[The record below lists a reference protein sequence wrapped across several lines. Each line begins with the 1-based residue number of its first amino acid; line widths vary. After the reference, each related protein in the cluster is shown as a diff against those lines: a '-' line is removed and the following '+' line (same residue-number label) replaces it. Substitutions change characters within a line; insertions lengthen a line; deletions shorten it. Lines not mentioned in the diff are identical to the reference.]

1 MAVAASAVNTL
12 PISNSYLQDVHLLQ
26 EAIALLTRAADQG
39 QDTLFSE
46 ARILFRNALSAVDA
60 RIVVRS
66 AGVWREWNRLD
77 SEDTLEPAIATI
89 ADRLGPNDPPVRS
102 GSIVVA
108 PVGGSAVAIIVDTG
122 ELLEFPATLLG
133 SLCQVLHLALGA
145 CDSRHG
151 NPDKLEAIRVFQ
163 RVANRILK

>member
-66 AGVWREWNRLD
+66 AAVWREWNPWTARILSNLQSQLSRIVSAPTTPQCGLALSSSRL
-77 SEDTLEPAIATI
+77 
-89 ADRLGPNDPPVRS
+89 
-102 GSIVVA
+102 
-108 PVGGSAVAIIVDTG
+108 SAVP
-122 ELLEFPATLLG
+122 L
-133 SLCQVLHLALGA
+133 
-145 CDSRHG
+145 
-151 NPDKLEAIRVFQ
+151 
-163 RVANRILK
+163 

>member
-12 PISNSYLQDVHLLQ
+12 PINSSRPQEAHLLQ

-66 AGVWREWNRLD
+66 AGIWREWNRLD
-77 SEDTLEPAIATI
+77 SEDTLEPAIASV
-89 ADRLGPNDPPVRS
+89 ADGLGPNDPPVRS

-108 PVGGSAVAIIVDTG
+108 PVGGSP
-122 ELLEFPATLLG
+122 L
-133 SLCQVLHLALGA
+133 
-145 CDSRHG
+145 
-151 NPDKLEAIRVFQ
+151 
-163 RVANRILK
+163 